1 VVTATGVR
9 EYLDVIE
16 AHRRIRSIGRKEL
29 FATLASRACIPHRDY
44 SIANGNLG
52 FAYDVL
58 GNAREVVLL
67 DVSFSGPWR
76 EVSHLS

>member
-1 VVTATGVR
+1 MVTATRAR

-16 AHRRIRSIGRKEL
+16 THRRMRSVGRKKL
-29 FATLASRACIPHRDY
+29 FATLASKACILRRDN

-58 GNAREVVLL
+58 DNAREVVLL
-67 DVSFSGPWR
+67 DVSSSGPWR
-76 EVSHLS
+76 EVSHLP